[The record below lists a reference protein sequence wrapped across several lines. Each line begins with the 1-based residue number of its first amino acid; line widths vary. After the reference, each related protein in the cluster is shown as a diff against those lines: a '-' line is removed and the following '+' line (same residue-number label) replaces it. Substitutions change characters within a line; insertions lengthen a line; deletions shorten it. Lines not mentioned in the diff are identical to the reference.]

1 MNAPAE
7 FSQAKYADP
16 EYQKVHINL
25 FSNSIVRPLQPVLP
39 PGVGQADFDIAIAE
53 WTKVLGKENVFG
65 QHDLQEYIDPYEL
78 NEDSLRRK
86 LPSAAV
92 WYDRPLFGSSD
103 LLLLMAL
110 PALVALR
117 SYSPF
122 CESPTHSRSLSGHFR
137 EAKTSGQVFLGVT
150 RLC

>member
-1 MNAPAE
+1 MSGPAK

-25 FSNSIVRPLQPVLP
+25 FSKSIIRPLQPVLP
-39 PGVGQADFDIAIAE
+39 PGVGQADFDIAIVE
-53 WTKVLGKENVFG
+53 WTKVVGKENVFG
-65 QHDLQEYIDPYEL
+65 QDDLQEYIDPYEL
-78 NEDSLRRK
+78 NEDSHQRK

-92 WYDRPLFGSSD
+92 WYDRSVFVPSN
-103 LLLLMAL
+103 LLLLIVL
-110 PALVALR
+110 LALVALR

-122 CESPTHSRSLSGHFR
+122 CEWLTHSRSLSGHFR
-137 EAKTSGQVFLGVT
+137 EAKTSGEVFFGVT